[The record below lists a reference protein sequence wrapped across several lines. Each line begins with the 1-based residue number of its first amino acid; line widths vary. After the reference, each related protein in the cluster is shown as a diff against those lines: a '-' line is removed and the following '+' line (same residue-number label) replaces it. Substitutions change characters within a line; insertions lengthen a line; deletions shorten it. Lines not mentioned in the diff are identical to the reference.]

1 MSSVETVST
10 LERRL
15 SASIP
20 QQAVRG
26 EVAAR
31 LKKIGRTAKISGF
44 RPGKAPMQMIEKYY
58 GADVHQE
65 VLGEALQRSFA
76 AEVDANKLAVA
87 GQPSFEVTAMNEE
100 ALEYNATFE
109 VYPEVSVGSL
119 AEQAVNRTVYEL
131 ADADVENTVLT
142 LRKQRT
148 QFVDVQRAAQDQ
160 DKVTVDFTG
169 TLDGV
174 VFNGGEAKD
183 YPVQLGQGRML
194 PEFEAAIIGL
204 NIGESKSFNM
214 TFPEDY
220 HGKDVAGKE
229 VTFTIKLNKV
239 EEPQLPE
246 LTADFVK
253 SIGIEDGDVSKL
265 DSEIRVNLQRELAR
279 RLKFINK
286 KAAMDA
292 LLEVSPLEVP
302 KAVVEWESQG
312 LMEQTMRNMAD
323 RGVKTDGMKLPL
335 ELFKEEATRRV
346 KLGMILQKLVEEQ
359 NLLATEEQVQAHL
372 TDYAQ
377 SFDQPEEVTAWYAAN
392 PEQMNEVR
400 NVVTEENVTA
410 WVMSQAK
417 VTDVT
422 GVFTELMGNAQA

>member
-1 MSSVETVST
+1 MSSVETVSV

-20 QQAVRG
+20 QQEVRSQ
-26 EVAAR
+26 VLAR
-31 LKKIGRTAKISGF
+31 LKKVGRTAKIAGF

-58 GADVHQE
+58 GAEVQQE

-76 AEVDANKLAVA
+76 AEVEANKLEVA
-87 GQPSFEVTAMNEE
+87 GQPSFEVTAMTEE
-100 ALEYNATFE
+100 AVEYNATFE
-109 VYPEVSVGSL
+109 VYPEVAVGSL
-119 AEQAVNRTVYEL
+119 AEQAVSRTVYEL
-131 ADADVENTVLT
+131 ADADVENTILT

-160 DKVTVDFTG
+160 DKVTIDFTG

-204 NIGESKSFNM
+204 GIGESKSFNM
-214 TFPEDY
+214 TFPADY

-229 VTFTIKLNKV
+229 VTFTIKLNQV

-292 LLEVSPLEVP
+292 LLAVSPMEVP
-302 KAVVEWESQG
+302 KAVVAWEAEG
-312 LMEQTMRNMAD
+312 LMEETMRNMAG

-335 ELFKEEATRRV
+335 ELFNEEATRRV
-346 KLGMILQKLVEEQ
+346 KLGLILQKLVAEQ

-372 TDYAQ
+372 NEYAQ
-377 SFDQPEEVTAWYAAN
+377 SFDQPEEVMAWYAAN

-410 WVMSQAK
+410 WVMAQAK
-417 VTDVT
+417 TADVT